1 MDYTYPEINHHPI
14 VEKMLSGALYFR
26 QPYWG
31 SWTAWSACTATCG
44 VSERQRYRSCNG
56 AYSSTTSAEDLK
68 DTCADISRAEE
79 GMERRDCP
87 LQRICPRIAGG
98 WGEWGEFSVCDATC
112 GRGHRRR
119 IRLCNKPFPQGGGV
133 PCQGLDTQLN
143 KYLPKWQRMNSC
155 LNERQ
160 LMKIGNNTN

>member
-1 MDYTYPEINHHPI
+1 MQRCVRPNICPITNRLLTQLNDLTNVQTMDC
-14 VEKMLSGALYFR
+14 VDALNR
-26 QPYWG
+26 DKCRPYWG

-56 AYSSTTSAEDLK
+56 AYSSATK
-68 DTCADISRAEE
+68 DTCADIARAED

-98 WGEWGEFSVCDATC
+98 WGEWGEFSVCDSIC

-119 IRLCNKPFPQGGGV
+119 IRLCNKPVPQGGGV
-133 PCQGLDTQLN
+133 PCQGLDTQLVSS
-143 KYLPKWQRMNSC
+143 SC
-155 LNERQ
+155 
-160 LMKIGNNTN
+160 

>member
-1 MDYTYPEINHHPI
+1 MYLRKLFRPI
-14 VEKMLSGALYFR
+14 CRVVTLSQTERLPLQTKDCVKALNKDECR
-26 QPYWG
+26 PYWG

-56 AYSSTTSAEDLK
+56 

-87 LQRICPRIAGG
+87 LQRICPRI
-98 WGEWGEFSVCDATC
+98 WGEFSVCDATC

-119 IRLCNKPFPQGGGV
+119 IRLCNKPIPQGGGV
-133 PCQGLDTQLN
+133 PCQGLDTQLVS
-143 KYLPKWQRMNSC
+143 RFSC
-155 LNERQ
+155 VLSTPLFESY
-160 LMKIGNNTN
+160 